1 MYALIEEWNYGK
13 RRKTAKETRIQKDQD
28 GCIVHV
34 KWGELNVFQSAYGR
48 VHLVLRLRTSKA
60 EPAKAE
66 SQFKL
71 VRSDRKEQQEAQDT
85 LKNQPTHPTKKDFN
99 GKK

>member
-28 GCIVHV
+28 RCTVHM
-34 KWGELNVFQSAYGR
+34 KWGELNVFQVFGHGR
-48 VHLVLRLRTSKA
+48 VHLVLRLRTRKA
-60 EPAKAE
+60 ERAKAE

-71 VRSDRKEQQEAQDT
+71 VRSD
-85 LKNQPTHPTKKDFN
+85 
-99 GKK
+99 